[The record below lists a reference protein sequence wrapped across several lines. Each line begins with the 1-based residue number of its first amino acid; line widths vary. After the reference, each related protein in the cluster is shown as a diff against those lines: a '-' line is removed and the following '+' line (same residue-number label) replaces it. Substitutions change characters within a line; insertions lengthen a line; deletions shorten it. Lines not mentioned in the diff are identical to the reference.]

1 MQRKL
6 RVTRS
11 GTSLCAQLRT
21 INLYRAVRFVTKK
34 QEIIKMWMDPEL
46 LKVSKHTQHL
56 PLQNQEFVEVDVHVI
71 RVTVTEKEE
80 KGTVIK
86 LLRFIFS
93 FLFSNVILYD
103 QYTSSTCTQL

>member
-1 MQRKL
+1 MFA
-6 RVTRS
+6 S
-11 GTSLCAQLRT
+11 GIRWQ
-21 INLYRAVRFVTKK
+21 
-34 QEIIKMWMDPEL
+34 QEITKMWMDPEL

-93 FLFSNVILYD
+93 FLFSNIHVSRHHLLCKQRPAD
-103 QYTSSTCTQL
+103 QYLEAS

>member
-1 MQRKL
+1 MFA
-6 RVTRS
+6 S
-11 GTSLCAQLRT
+11 GIRWQ
-21 INLYRAVRFVTKK
+21 

-56 PLQNQEFVEVDVHVI
+56 PLQNQEFVEVDVHVHVI
-71 RVTVTEKEE
+71 RVTVTEKKE

-86 LLRFIFS
+86 LLRFIS